1 MITKEWRNAIACEQR
16 MRNRHRW
23 RTKEVAALDEA
34 EAYTYG
40 YLQVWGSS
48 VLYPR
53 PRVRELSESGLSRS
67 PGTEGLE
74 NNQE

>member
-1 MITKEWRNAIACEQR
+1 MTRAHSLRTDVRQIKMR
-16 MRNRHRW
+16 MRIPS
-23 RTKEVAALDEA
+23 TQA

-40 YLQVWGSS
+40 YLQVWRSS

-53 PRVRELSESGLSRS
+53 PRGRELSESGLSIS

>member
-1 MITKEWRNAIACEQR
+1 M
-16 MRNRHRW
+16 
-23 RTKEVAALDEA
+23 AALDEA

-48 VLYPR
+48 VLHPR
-53 PRVRELSESGLSRS
+53 PRGRELSESGLSRS
-67 PGTEGLE
+67 SGTEGLE

>member
-1 MITKEWRNAIACEQR
+1 M
-16 MRNRHRW
+16 
-23 RTKEVAALDEA
+23 AALDEA
-34 EAYTYG
+34 EAYAYG

-53 PRVRELSESGLSRS
+53 PRGRELSESGLSRS